1 MTTTGTEGRAAET
14 AAAHAIST
22 AEGAAPAEGTAE
34 GAATASR
41 THRRRQSKA
50 PQTTMTRPRASV
62 RSRFGRDRSLVLMA
76 LPAVI
81 LLGVF
86 AYLPM
91 LGNVV
96 AFQDYSPFVGI
107 PESPWVGLENFSRVL
122 GDPGFWLAVK
132 NTLVITAFQLIFFFP
147 IPIALA
153 LLLNS
158 LLNPVLRSTIQ
169 AVVYLPHFFS
179 WVLVVSV
186 FQQILGGAGLL
197 NQSLRANGLQGLDL
211 MTNPDTFLFLITS
224 QAIWKDAGW
233 GIIVFLAALSAIDP
247 AQYEAAAVDG
257 AGRWRRMWHITL
269 PGLRS
274 VIVLLLILRL
284 GDSLSVGF
292 EQLILQRD
300 AVGADA
306 SEVLDTFV
314 YYTGVQNGDWSY
326 AAAAG
331 LIKGLVSLAL
341 ILAANKVAH
350 IFGES
355 GVYSR

>member
-1 MTTTGTEGRAAET
+1 MATGIDRKQTTAQQGAGAVVTAPLGGGSTSGPRPNSERTT
-14 AAAHAIST
+14 AAAV
-22 AEGAAPAEGTAE
+22 PA
-34 GAATASR
+34 R
-41 THRRRQSKA
+41 
-50 PQTTMTRPRASV
+50 PRPRANI
-62 RSRFGRDRSLVLMA
+62 RLRFKRDRSLVLMA

-81 LLGVF
+81 LLAVF
-86 AYLPM
+86 AYVPM

-96 AFQDYSPFVGI
+96 AFQDYSPYVGISNSPFVGF
-107 PESPWVGLENFSRVL
+107 ENFSRVL
-122 GDPGFWLAVK
+122 ADPDFWHAVR
-132 NTLVITAFQLIFFFP
+132 NTLVITAFQLVFFFP

-153 LLLNS
+153 ILLNS
-158 LLNPVLRSTIQ
+158 LINPRLRAAVQ
-169 AVVYLPHFFS
+169 AIVYLPHFFS

-186 FQQILGGAGLL
+186 FQQIFGGAGLL
-197 NQSLRANGLQGLDL
+197 NQSLRAHGWQAVDI
-211 MTNPDTFLFLITS
+211 MTNPDTFLFLLTS
-224 QAIWKDAGW
+224 QAVWKDAGW

-257 AGRWRRMWHITL
+257 AGRWKRMWHITL

-284 GDSLSVGF
+284 GDSLTVGF
-292 EQLILQRD
+292 EQMILQRD
-300 AVGADA
+300 AVGAEA

-326 AAAAG
+326 GAAAG

-341 ILAANKVAH
+341 ILAANKIAH

-355 GVYSR
+355 GVYSK

>member
-1 MTTTGTEGRAAET
+1 MSTGTESRASALTPAQPDARISSGRV
-14 AAAHAIST
+14 
-22 AEGAAPAEGTAE
+22 APATRPTPAPGIPPGGGRGSRP
-34 GAATASR
+34 GAGNL
-41 THRRRQSKA
+41 
-50 PQTTMTRPRASV
+50 RPRASLKV
-62 RSRFGRDRSLVLMA
+62 RFNRDRSLVFMA

-107 PESPWVGLENFSRVL
+107 PDSPWVGMENFSRVMA
-122 GDPGFWLAVK
+122 DPEFWLAVK
-132 NTLVITAFQLIFFFP
+132 NTLVITAFQLVFFFP

-153 LLLNS
+153 MLLNS
-158 LLNPVLRSTIQ
+158 LVNPRLRAAIQ

-186 FQQILGGAGLL
+186 FQQIFGGAGLL
-197 NQSLRANGLQGLDL
+197 NQSLRANGWQAMDV

-257 AGRWRRMWHITL
+257 ANRWKRMWHVTL

-284 GDSLSVGF
+284 GDSLTVGF
-292 EQLILQRD
+292 EQMILQRD

-355 GVYSR
+355 GVYSK

>member
-1 MTTTGTEGRAAET
+1 MATGIERKQ
-14 AAAHAIST
+14 S
-22 AEGAAPAEGTAE
+22 
-34 GAATASR
+34 S
-41 THRRRQSKA
+41 RRQDVGAHTVPPSVASTPVVPTPVSHGGPVRGSTGSTPAPPRPKA
-50 PQTTMTRPRASV
+50 NRRL
-62 RSRFGRDRSLVLMA
+62 RFKRDRSLVLMA

-86 AYLPM
+86 AYVPM

-96 AFQDYSPFVGI
+96 AFQDYSPYVGI
-107 PESPWVGLENFSRVL
+107 PSSPFVGFENFTRVL
-122 GDPGFWLAVK
+122 ADPDFWHAVR
-132 NTLVITAFQLIFFFP
+132 NTLVITAFQLVFFFP

-153 LLLNS
+153 MLLNS
-158 LLNPVLRSTIQ
+158 LVSPRLRSAVQ

-186 FQQILGGAGLL
+186 FQQIFGGAGLL
-197 NQSLRANGLQGLDL
+197 NQSLRANGWQAMDI
-211 MTNPDTFLFLITS
+211 MTNPDTFLFLLTS

-257 AGRWRRMWHITL
+257 AGRWKRMWHITL

-284 GDSLSVGF
+284 GDSLTVGF
-292 EQLILQRD
+292 EQMILQRD

-326 AAAAG
+326 GAAAG

-341 ILAANKVAH
+341 ILAANKIAH

-355 GVYSR
+355 GVYSK

>member
-1 MTTTGTEGRAAET
+1 MTTDTGRRAPAAIPGQT
-14 AAAHAIST
+14 GGWAAARRT
-22 AEGAAPAEGTAE
+22 AQTRRPPSNSGEVPPGAPA
-34 GAATASR
+34 SR
-41 THRRRQSKA
+41 QVAGDLRRRATLK
-50 PQTTMTRPRASV
+50 V
-62 RSRFGRDRSLVLMA
+62 RFNRDRSLVFMA

-81 LLGVF
+81 LLGIF

-107 PESPWVGLENFSRVL
+107 PDSPWVGLENFSRVMA
-122 GDPGFWLAVK
+122 DPEFWLAVK
-132 NTLVITAFQLIFFFP
+132 NTLVITAFQLVFFFP

-153 LLLNS
+153 MLLNS
-158 LLNPVLRSTIQ
+158 LVNPRLQATIQ

-186 FQQILGGAGLL
+186 FQQIFGGAGLL
-197 NQSLRANGLQGLDL
+197 NQSLRANGWQAVDV

-257 AGRWRRMWHITL
+257 AGRWKRMWHVTL

-284 GDSLSVGF
+284 GDSLTVGF
-292 EQLILQRD
+292 EQMILQRD

-350 IFGES
+350 LFGES
-355 GVYSR
+355 GVYSK

>member
-1 MTTTGTEGRAAET
+1 MTIETEKPAASAGADTSQAPHSGSAQQTTTGKSKSG
-14 AAAHAIST
+14 HAKSGKRLQ
-22 AEGAAPAEGTAE
+22 EPGSG
-34 GAATASR
+34 
-41 THRRRQSKA
+41 
-50 PQTTMTRPRASV
+50 RPRAGKLA
-62 RSRFGRDRSLVLMA
+62 RFKRDRSLVFMA
-76 LPAVI
+76 LPAV
-81 LLGVF
+81 LLLAVF

-96 AFQDYSPFVGI
+96 AFQEYSPFIGFAD
-107 PESPWVGLENFSRVL
+107 SPWVGLENFSRVFS
-122 GDPGFWLAVK
+122 DPDFWMAVK
-132 NTLVITAFQLIFFFP
+132 NTLVITAFQLVFFFP

-153 LLLNS
+153 ILLNS
-158 LLNPVLRSTIQ
+158 LINPKLRSAIQ

-186 FQQILGGAGLL
+186 FQQLFGGAGLL
-197 NQSLRANGLQGLDL
+197 NQSLRANGWEAVDV

-257 AGRWRRMWHITL
+257 AGPWKRMWHVTL

-300 AVGADA
+300 AVGAEA
-306 SEVLDTFV
+306 AEVLDTFV

-331 LIKGLVSLAL
+331 LIKGVISLAL

-355 GVYSR
+355 GVYSK

>member
-1 MTTTGTEGRAAET
+1 MSTGTESRASALT
-14 AAAHAIST
+14 PAQPDARISSRRV
-22 AEGAAPAEGTAE
+22 APATRPTPAPGIPPGGGRGSGP
-34 GAATASR
+34 GAGNL
-41 THRRRQSKA
+41 
-50 PQTTMTRPRASV
+50 RPRASLKV
-62 RSRFGRDRSLVLMA
+62 RFNRDRSLVFMA

-107 PESPWVGLENFSRVL
+107 PDSPWVGMENFSRVMA
-122 GDPGFWLAVK
+122 DPEFWLAVK
-132 NTLVITAFQLIFFFP
+132 NTLVITAFQLVFFFP

-153 LLLNS
+153 MLLNS
-158 LLNPVLRSTIQ
+158 LVNPRLRAAIQ

-186 FQQILGGAGLL
+186 FQQIFGGAGLL
-197 NQSLRANGLQGLDL
+197 NQSLRANGWQAMDV

-257 AGRWRRMWHITL
+257 ANRWKRMWHVTL

-284 GDSLSVGF
+284 GDSLTVGF
-292 EQLILQRD
+292 EQMILQRD

-355 GVYSR
+355 GVYSK